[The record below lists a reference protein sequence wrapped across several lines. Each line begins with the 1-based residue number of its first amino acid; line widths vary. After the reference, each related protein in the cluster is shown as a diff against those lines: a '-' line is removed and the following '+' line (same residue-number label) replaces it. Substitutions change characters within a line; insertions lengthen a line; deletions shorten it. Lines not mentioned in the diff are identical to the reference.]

1 MNVSDINRKQVCLEK
16 TINETLFRIADWSA
30 DHFTSPRPQEP
41 DYVAALSTVFV
52 KEFYRILRD
61 FFPDHFFSVTGV
73 FCHQK
78 PIVDIK
84 SKKMPELGDILF
96 VYMDKDEMIC
106 NSLLLQAK
114 MLSKSPLKI
123 PKSEKHQLELYKS
136 WPQFTYL
143 RAGRLNGR
151 QRNILPKTIHNGAQY
166 LLISRGPFSYELGRG
181 CEMLQMGCAIP
192 GDTLYINDS
201 LSGELVNFL
210 KFKSGRTFDYDK
222 HSTEDGWS
230 RMIWD
235 LLEIAAPKY
244 EKAKREK
251 FNPSSFP
258 RLCEFEHSHD
268 EVVCL
273 SMEDKTLFDE
283 ISGYHEDRSMTLD
296 KASDE
301 DGGVSVVLIE
311 SIKTDKRRV
320 NL

>member
-1 MNVSDINRKQVCLEK
+1 MDVNDINCKQIDLEK
-16 TINETLFRIADWSA
+16 SINRALLNIAAWTANYCAS
-30 DHFTSPRPQEP
+30 SRPQEP
-41 DYVAALSTVFV
+41 DYVAALSTLFV
-52 KEFYRILRD
+52 EDFYRILET
-61 FFPDHFFSVTGV
+61 FFPYHLFSVTGV

-96 VYMDKDEMIC
+96 VYMDKDKMIC

-114 MLSKSPLKI
+114 MLSKPFLRI
-123 PKSEKHQLELYKS
+123 PKNEKHQLELYKS
-136 WPQFTYL
+136 WPQFTYH

-181 CEMLQMGCAIP
+181 SEMLQMGCAIP

-235 LLEIAAPKY
+235 LLEIAASKY
-244 EKAKREK
+244 ATRI
-251 FNPSSFP
+251 NVSPASFP
-258 RLCEFEHSHD
+258 RLREFDHSHD
-268 EVVCL
+268 EVVRF
-273 SMEDKTLFDE
+273 SMEDTTLFDE
-283 ISGYHEDRSMTLD
+283 IPGYYEDMEMTLD

-311 SIKTDKRRV
+311 SRLKWMKKE
-320 NL
+320 

>member
-1 MNVSDINRKQVCLEK
+1 MDVYDINRKQVCLEK
-16 TINETLFRIADWSA
+16 TINETLFRIADRSA

-41 DYVAALSTVFV
+41 DYVAALSTLFV
-52 KEFYRILRD
+52 KEFYRILRN

-114 MLSKSPLKI
+114 MLSKPPLKSPLKI

-166 LLISRGPFSYELGRG
+166 LLISRSPFSYNLGRG
-181 CEMLQMGCAIP
+181 YEMFQMGCAIP

-235 LLEIAAPKY
+235 LLEIAASKY
-244 EKAKREK
+244 ATRIN

-258 RLCEFEHSHD
+258 RLREFEYSHD
-268 EVVCL
+268 CVVRF

-283 ISGYHEDRSMTLD
+283 ISGYHEERSMTLD
-296 KASDE
+296 KASDD

-311 SIKTDKRRV
+311 SRSIRIREE
-320 NL
+320 